1 MDGDMCDIYGVFP
14 ASAGMIPWLRSR
26 SCGSGCV
33 PRIRGDD
40 PKGHLMDALRFTI
53 MRGDDQKMHK
63 ALISEMASR
72 DCACT
77 RHDSIPEDLIDGYP
91 PRHA

>member
-1 MDGDMCDIYGVFP
+1 MFP
-14 ASAGMIPWLRSR
+14 VSAVMIP
-26 SCGSGCV
+26 GSGIGFKKEPSV
-33 PRIRGDD
+33 LRIRGDD
-40 PKGHLMDALRFTI
+40 PKGHLMDAFRFTI

>member
-1 MDGDMCDIYGVFP
+1 
-14 ASAGMIPWLRSR
+14 
-26 SCGSGCV
+26 
-33 PRIRGDD
+33 
-40 PKGHLMDALRFTI
+40 MDAFRFTI